1 MSFENIAVE
10 LAGPIAVVTV
20 DRPNKLNALD
30 NETISELCA
39 SIEQCDAD
47 SRVGVI
53 VLTGAGEKAFVAGA
67 DISMLAEQGVVDG
80 RENSRHG
87 QRLTTLLEESPKP
100 VIAAINGYA
109 LGGGLELALA
119 CDLRYAS
126 TNARLGLPEVSLGIL
141 PGYGGTQR
149 LQRVVGM
156 GNALQIILSGDP
168 VTAEEA
174 HRIGLVNGVFEPDE
188 LRDEVMKRARRIV
201 SRGPMALALAK
212 QAVRRGADIPLA
224 EGLQLEADL
233 FGMIS
238 STEEMKEGTQ
248 AFLEK
253 RDPSWKRG

>member
-1 MSFENIAVE
+1 MSFKNIEVE
-10 LAGPIAVVTV
+10 LEGPVAVVRV
-20 DRPNKLNALD
+20 DRPSKLNAL
-30 NETISELCA
+30 NRETISELTR
-39 SIEQCDAD
+39 SIEQLDAD
-47 SRVGVI
+47 DSVGVI
-53 VLTGAGEKAFVAGA
+53 VLTGSGEKAFVAGA
-67 DISMLAEQGVVDG
+67 DIGMLAEQGVLDG
-80 RENSRHG
+80 RENSRQG
-87 QRLTTLLEESPKP
+87 QHLTTIMEESPKP
-100 VIAAINGYA
+100 VLAAINGYA

-126 TNARLGLPEVSLGIL
+126 TNARLGLPEVSLGII

-174 HRIGLVNGVFEPDE
+174 HRIGLVNGVFAPDK
-188 LRDEVMKRARRIV
+188 LREEVVERARRIV
-201 SRGPMALALAK
+201 SRGPTALALAK
-212 QAVRRGADIPLA
+212 KAVRRGADVPLA

-238 STEEMKEGTQ
+238 STDEMKEGMQ
-248 AFLEK
+248 AFLGK